1 MHNKECENPAN
12 RTQDIMRKSGKIER
26 RLMAK
31 KRISSNRKPLPLI
44 VLCLITLGASFSAYG
59 SHRGKT
65 HSERDFVTAFDKLQ
79 SLAERGGVFAQVK
92 LGDMYNYGRG
102 VRQDFKEAV
111 KWYRLAAEQGN
122 ADAHAGLGVMYDG
135 GYGVSQ
141 DYEKAVHCYRFAAKQ
156 GDTLSQ
162 YFLGVS
168 YTKGEGVPVDNIRAY
183 MWFDIA
189 ASQGL
194 ADAIQYRAILSK
206 QMNSNQIAEAKHRTL
221 Q

>member
-1 MHNKECENPAN
+1 M
-12 RTQDIMRKSGKIER
+12 M
-26 RLMAK
+26 
-31 KRISSNRKPLPLI
+31 KPLPLI
-44 VLCLITLGASFSAYG
+44 VLCLIYLITLGVSFSAYG
-59 SHRGKT
+59 YHKGKT
-65 HSERDFVTAFDKLQ
+65 HSDREFVPFNNLK
-79 SLAERGGVFAQVK
+79 SLAERGGAFAQVK

-102 VRQDFKEAV
+102 VRQDFNEAV
-111 KWYRLAAEQGN
+111 KWYRLAAEQGY
-122 ADAHAGLGVMYDG
+122 ADAHASLGVMYDG

-141 DYEKAVHCYRFAAKQ
+141 DYEKAVHHYRIAAKQ

-206 QMNSNQIAEAKHRTL
+206 QMNSNQIAEAKHLAL

>member
-1 MHNKECENPAN
+1 M
-12 RTQDIMRKSGKIER
+12 
-26 RLMAK
+26 
-31 KRISSNRKPLPLI
+31 KPLLLT
-44 VLCLITLGASFSAYG
+44 VLCLITLGVSISAYG
-59 SHRGKT
+59 YHAGKT
-65 HSERDFVTAFDKLQ
+65 HSERDFVAFNNLK
-79 SLAERGGVFAQVK
+79 SLAERGGAFAQVK
-92 LGDMYNYGRG
+92 LGDRYNYGRG
-102 VRQDFKEAV
+102 VRQDFNEAV
-111 KWYRLAAEQGN
+111 KWYRLAAEQGY
-122 ADAHAGLGVMYDG
+122 ADAHASLGVMYDG

-141 DYEKAVHCYRFAAKQ
+141 DYEKAVHHYRVAGKQ

-168 YTKGEGVPVDNIRAY
+168 YMKGEGVPVDNIRAY

-206 QMNSNQIAEAKHRTL
+206 RMNSDQIAEAKHRTL